1 MAIGDSWR
9 VVRDSKGGAATE
21 EAATSSAVLVGA
33 EYSKGQDQ
41 AQGCSLLGLELVR
54 AGIARRVRVRVRAAG
69 QGCGQGYTSRVQV
82 SVRARLRFGP
92 RTGATKAQSQVGL
105 GLAKRSRGGYSIC
118 TGSGTLTSGT
128 DRSLCREPS
137 RLTFAVM
144 VRVWVWG
151 LGRGLGRGLG

>member
-1 MAIGDSWR
+1 
-9 VVRDSKGGAATE
+9 VVLRWYRGYRSREDYLGIRPASRCAGHTLTAACVPGHDQGQGQGQE
-21 EAATSSAVLVGA
+21 QGQGQGQ
-33 EYSKGQDQ
+33 GQDQ

-105 GLAKRSRGGYSIC
+105 GLAERSSGGYMHRQWHLDI
-118 TGSGTLTSGT
+118 
-128 DRSLCREPS
+128 
-137 RLTFAVM
+137 
-144 VRVWVWG
+144 WYQ
-151 LGRGLGRGLG
+151 